1 MSIYENVLI
10 TSVLVNKNF
19 VLNKNVANVKK
30 RFK

>member
-19 VLNKNVANVKK
+19 VLNKNVANVKN